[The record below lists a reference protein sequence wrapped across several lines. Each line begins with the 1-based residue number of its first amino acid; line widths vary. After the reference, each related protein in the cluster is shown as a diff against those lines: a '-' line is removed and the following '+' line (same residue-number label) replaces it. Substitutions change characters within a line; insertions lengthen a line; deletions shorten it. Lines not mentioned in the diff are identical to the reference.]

1 MLGPIR
7 LFILAVPF
15 SGGFIMRTRNILY
28 FAGAMLIGAT
38 AGSLV
43 GPKPALAVARE
54 IIELQRDVTSILQG
68 QQALQTQMTQEHT
81 IQKTL
86 IEQSSDT
93 VKSLNSTMASLQ
105 KSVQDVQA
113 NSGTRLDTMSTQL
126 QGLSDNLEE
135 IKSRVGKLNQQL
147 VDLQSSVQSIDARLA
162 GGAPLST
169 PAGAPPATVPSGSAS
184 AVPPIST
191 PITAAPA
198 GGPAPSAD
206 TLYSNGLRDITSGKY
221 DLANSEFEDYLKYYG
236 DTDLASN
243 AQFYL
248 GEIAYAQKNYDRAVG
263 EYDKV
268 LNNYPKSFK
277 LAPARYKKGMA
288 LLELGQKNSGVKEL
302 REVVKRYPGTE
313 EERRARAKLKDMG
326 VAVTA
331 TTAH

>member
-1 MLGPIR
+1 
-7 LFILAVPF
+7 
-15 SGGFIMRTRNILY
+15 MRTRNALF
-28 FAGAMLIGAT
+28 FAGSMLASAI
-38 AGSLV
+38 AGSMI
-43 GPKPALAVARE
+43 GPKPVMAVARE
-54 IIELQRDVTSILQG
+54 IIELQRDVTSLLQG
-68 QQALQTQMTQEHT
+68 QKDLQTQMTQDHT

-86 IEQSSDT
+86 IEQSSDN
-93 VKSLNSTMASLQ
+93 VNKLGSTMSSLE

-113 NSGTRLDTMSTQL
+113 NSGARLDTMSTQV

-135 IKSRVGKLNQQL
+135 IKSRLGKVNQQL
-147 VDLQSSVQSIDARLA
+147 VDLQNSVQNIDSRIS
-162 GGAPLST
+162 GGGPINT
-169 PAGAPPATVPSGSAS
+169 PPPSSSPSGSAMPPS
-184 AVPPIST
+184 AGPSAASSMPANSSSAGPP
-191 PITAAPA
+191 
-198 GGPAPSAD
+198 PSAD

-221 DLANSEFEDYLKYYG
+221 DLARAEFQDYLKYYG

-248 GEIAYAQKNYDRAVG
+248 GEIAYTQKQYQQAIEEYDR
-263 EYDKV
+263 V

-277 LAPARYKKGMA
+277 LAPARLKKGMA
-288 LLELGQKNSGVKEL
+288 LIELGQQNPGVKEL